1 MSRGQVCKLWKSGKK
16 SPKDNIAFDLI
27 YREFQTCV
35 NAYVSSNVL
44 FFWIWLTQMSVE
56 RPLVACR
63 YIVVEIT
70 QHQK

>member
-1 MSRGQVCKLWKSGKK
+1 MSRGQVCKLWESGKK

-44 FFWIWLTQMSVE
+44 FFLDLAHSNVSGET
-56 RPLVACR
+56 PGGL
-63 YIVVEIT
+63 
-70 QHQK
+70 